1 MFNSRRSS
9 ILVFVL
15 LLCGNALSKEKKGAI
30 LPDVVINAQTVA
42 VVIMPNVAEPISNP
56 NLSRNAQSYVENALV
71 KWGRLRPV
79 ISTQDADLV
88 IAIRKGT
95 KGATPTV
102 HGGGVDDRPVILQPG
117 ESDVRIA
124 VQRGSPPSTSQTQAP
139 SPERP
144 QLGTSV
150 GPSEDVLEVYQGHT
164 KYPLDGVLVW
174 RYLGKDGLNAP
185 NVPAVKAFRKALD
198 ESIQQKQSPQSQKP

>member
-15 LLCGNALSKEKKGAI
+15 LLCGNGLSKEKKVAI

-56 NLSRNAQSYVENALV
+56 NLNRNAQSDVENALV

-117 ESDVRIA
+117 ESDARIA
-124 VQRGSPPSTSQTQAP
+124 VQRGTPPSTSQTQAP
-139 SPERP
+139 SPVCAIRARFRSLHSGVEARMGYSNSWSEANTWASAPTHEHHEWLVHLERRG
-144 QLGTSV
+144 LVV
-150 GPSEDVLEVYQGHT
+150 G
-164 KYPLDGVLVW
+164 
-174 RYLGKDGLNAP
+174 
-185 NVPAVKAFRKALD
+185 
-198 ESIQQKQSPQSQKP
+198 